1 MPVGQT
7 NHRACSLVP
16 RQPRATK
23 ALALS
28 LLAFWI
34 IVMAAAVSPAIADE
48 APNRVRIEYA
58 PPKSPKYQDLVN
70 RLKANRALEKMQ
82 EMFGSFKL
90 SNDILLRTRECGMA
104 NAWYQRP
111 TVTIC

>member
-7 NHRACSLVP
+7 NHRACSIVP

-34 IVMAAAVSPAIADE
+34 IVMAAAASPAIADE
-48 APNRVRIEYA
+48 APNRIRIEYA
-58 PPKSPKYQDLVN
+58 PPQEPELSAPGRSP
-70 RLKANRALEKMQ
+70 E
-82 EMFGSFKL
+82 G
-90 SNDILLRTRECGMA
+90 
-104 NAWYQRP
+104 
-111 TVTIC
+111 